1 MIERQIKEDFIEKD
15 SIVNKIL
22 IRSLVLKHAC
32 HVFWCMFRQFI
43 FCYII

>member
-22 IRSLVLKHAC
+22 IRSLVLKY
-32 HVFWCMFRQFI
+32 VGYIFWCMFRQFI